1 MFARIRKAVIAGVGA
16 GLAAAV
22 GALVEAGGV
31 TEDTVYKAIGVG
43 VAAGVTVGVATYR
56 VPNQQ

>member
-22 GALVEAGGV
+22 GVLLEAGV
-31 TEDTVYKAIGVG
+31 TEDTVAKAAGAG
-43 VAAGVTVGVATYR
+43 VAAAVMVGVATYR
-56 VPNQQ
+56 VPNKQ

>member
-22 GALVEAGGV
+22 GVLLEAGV
-31 TEDTVYKAIGVG
+31 TDDTVAKAAGAG
-43 VAAGVTVGVATYR
+43 VAAAVAVGVATYR